1 MTISRNLDF
10 FDTPC
15 EGERMSTT
23 QTTTPLNVFNQGAL
37 NLLLSRRSG
46 SAKAMTAPG
55 PDAAQLDAIL
65 TAATR
70 VPDHGKLTPWRFVVF
85 EGEARAAFGEKLA
98 TLFAEANPS
107 AIPEL
112 VDLERRRFLR
122 APTIV
127 AVISRALG
135 NAKVPE
141 WEQVLSAGAV
151 CMNLLLATHALGLTG
166 SWLTEWPSYD
176 ERVRPLLGLAARE
189 KIAGFVYLGTPA
201 APLEDRPRPA
211 LETVVTRW
219 TP

>member
-1 MTISRNLDF
+1 
-10 FDTPC
+10 
-15 EGERMSTT
+15 MSTP
-23 QTTTPLNVFNQGAL
+23 QPPDRLNVTDAGTL
-37 NLLLSRRSG
+37 GLLLSRRSG

-55 PDAAQLDAIL
+55 PDAAQLELIL

-98 TLFAEANPS
+98 ALFAAANPT
-107 AIPEL
+107 AIPEI
-112 VDLERRRFLR
+112 VELERRRFLR

-151 CMNLLLATHALGLTG
+151 CMNLLLATHAQGLTG

-176 ERVRPLLGLAARE
+176 ERVRPLLGLAAHERV
-189 KIAGFVYLGTPA
+189 AGFVYLGTPA
-201 APLEDRPRPA
+201 APLEDRPRPP
-211 LETVVTRW
+211 LETIVTRW